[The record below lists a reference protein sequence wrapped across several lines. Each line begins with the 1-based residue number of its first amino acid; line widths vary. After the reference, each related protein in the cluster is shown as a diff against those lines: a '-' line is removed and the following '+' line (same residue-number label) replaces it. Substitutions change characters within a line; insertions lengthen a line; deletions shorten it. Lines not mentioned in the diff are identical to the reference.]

1 MKELIRNLGV
11 ILILLGVAALAVPAF
26 MATQTNDTL
35 LLGLCLVIGG
45 LLAHIIINRFVE
57 DK

>member
-26 MATQTNDTL
+26 MATQTNESL
-35 LLGLCLVIGG
+35 LLGLCLVVGG
-45 LLAHIIINRFVE
+45 LLAHIIINRSMS